1 MFKPK
6 MKKSDFDLKL
16 KLNGKVDL
24 GIKIDQSFTWNEHV
38 NDVAIKLT
46 QSNAML

>member
-1 MFKPK
+1 

-24 GIKIDQSFTWNEHV
+24 GIK
-38 NDVAIKLT
+38 LT
-46 QSNAML
+46 RALPGMSMLMILPLN